1 MEAPIAW
8 KYVITQI
15 VADTVESTWPCA
27 KYVVLLC
34 GVPGA
39 GKSMFSGFLAAEF
52 REAFEKNRGADDAIP
67 EVRVCGSEFHEVHA
81 NLSRGSGQDM
91 AEDDVKL
98 SLQAADV
105 VIIDDMHLTAADRQ
119 PIIAVVTSEWAKVGC
134 EGAVYTIKP
143 SCRDEAHALEL
154 NEQSRHPLSRATV
167 QALFQKFADDNDIDV
182 PAFTVES
189 FAQPE

>member
-1 MEAPIAW
+1 MEAPKEW

-34 GVPGA
+34 GLPGA
-39 GKSMFSGFLAAEF
+39 GKSIFSGGLAAEF
-52 REAFEKNRGADDAIP
+52 REAVEKNRGPDDATP

-81 NLSRGSGQDM
+81 NLSSGSGQDM

-98 SLQAADV
+98 ALQAADV
-105 VIIDDMHLTAADRQ
+105 VVIDEMHLTAADRQ
-119 PIIAVVTSEWAKVGC
+119 PIIAVVTSEWAKIGC
-134 EGAVYTIKP
+134 EGAVYTIKL

-154 NEQSRHPLSRATV
+154 NERSRR
-167 QALFQKFADDNDIDV
+167 
-182 PAFTVES
+182 
-189 FAQPE
+189 

>member
-1 MEAPIAW
+1 
-8 KYVITQI
+8 
-15 VADTVESTWPCA
+15 
-27 KYVVLLC
+27 
-34 GVPGA
+34 
-39 GKSMFSGFLAAEF
+39 MFSGFLAAEF
-52 REAFEKNRGADDAIP
+52 REAFEKNRDPDDAIP

-105 VIIDDMHLTAADRQ
+105 VIIDEMHLTAADRQ
-119 PIIAVVTSEWAKVGC
+119 PIIAVVTSEWAKVRC
-134 EGAVYTIKP
+134 EGAVYTIKL

-154 NEQSRHPLSRATV
+154 NDRSRRPLARATV
-167 QALFQKFADDNDIDV
+167 QALFQNFADDNDIDEPV
-182 PAFTVES
+182 FTVES

>member
-1 MEAPIAW
+1 MEAPIDW

-15 VADTVESTWPCA
+15 VADTVESTWHCA

-34 GVPGA
+34 GLPGS
-39 GKSMFSGFLAAEF
+39 GKSMFSEFLAAEF
-52 REAFEKNRGADDAIP
+52 REAFEKNRDADDAIP

-105 VIIDDMHLTAADRQ
+105 VIIDEMHLTAADRQ

-134 EGAVYTIKP
+134 EGAVYTIK
-143 SCRDEAHALEL
+143 L
-154 NEQSRHPLSRATV
+154 RAVT
-167 QALFQKFADDNDIDV
+167 K
-182 PAFTVES
+182 PMR
-189 FAQPE
+189 